1 MKRHMVIAAFA
12 MLVLNSSASAQVANT
27 QARVLTVSD
36 AEHLAITN
44 NPTVTIAKLRAMS
57 STESIRETKSAL
69 FPNANADLTA
79 VDSDAGSRIAA
90 GALNNPVIY
99 PRAAYGATI
108 SQLLT
113 DFGGTTNTIE
123 AARLNAKAERQS
135 SLATARDVALAADR
149 AFYGALVARDVLK
162 VAEQTVNQR
171 QTVVDQV
178 SALEQNKLKSSLDLS
193 FAEVN
198 LQQGKLLLVD
208 AQNRY
213 EAALAVLSEVMG
225 FKSAQHFDLVDSSE
239 DIKAPQE
246 SDDSLIKM
254 AMTLRPELD
263 ALRFTVRA
271 DQRLASAAHDQALP
285 SIRAL
290 GAVGQAPV
298 RDDHIESWYGAVGV
312 NVSVPIFTGF
322 RISSRVKQAELR
334 VEAQKANLNETENV
348 IASQVRQSWLSA
360 RSAYEKV
367 SVTTALVGQTTQAL
381 DLAQTRYQLGLSSIV
396 ELSQAQLQK
405 TQAEISNAQ
414 AHYDYRLAQSIL
426 RYESG
431 G

>member
-1 MKRHMVIAAFA
+1 
-12 MLVLNSSASAQVANT
+12 
-27 QARVLTVSD
+27 LTVSD